1 LETVLFRA
9 EVGSRVRSVQSL
21 RPEAFR
27 GAGAA
32 TQVAGQ
38 VDYRLARNAIV
49 SEFRKGRLSRL
60 DVCDAHPELLRAA
73 INVGDETRED
83 CPICEEEKLRIVSYV
98 FGSRLPPSGVCV
110 TSKAEMAKLA
120 RTAKNLTCY
129 VVEVCPGCSWN
140 HLARSFALSQR
151 R

>member
-1 LETVLFRA
+1 
-9 EVGSRVRSVQSL
+9 VRSVMSL
-21 RPEAFR
+21 RPEALR
-27 GAGAA
+27 GAGTG

-38 VDYRLARNAIV
+38 VDYRLARNVIV

-73 INVGDETRED
+73 VNVGDETREE
-83 CPICEEEKLRIVSYV
+83 CPICEEAQVRIVSYV

-120 RTAKNLTCY
+120 RTAKDLTCY
-129 VVEVCPGCSWN
+129 VVEVCPECSWN
-140 HLARSFALSQR
+140 HLARSFAISHR

>member
-1 LETVLFRA
+1 M
-9 EVGSRVRSVQSL
+9 SL
-21 RPEAFR
+21 RPEALK
-27 GAGAA
+27 GAGSG
-32 TQVAGQ
+32 THVAGQ
-38 VDYRLARNAIV
+38 VDYRLARNVVV

-73 INVGDETRED
+73 MNVGDETRED
-83 CPICEEEKLRIVSYV
+83 CPICEDAKVRIVSYV

-120 RTAKNLTCY
+120 RTAKDLTCY
-129 VVEVCPGCSWN
+129 VVEVCPDCSWN
-140 HLARSFALSQR
+140 HLARSFAISHR